1 MRFAHPHEFRAWD
14 CKAITLMAMSGV
26 GKTTLASRLPRD
38 TWFHYSGDYRIGTRY
53 LEEPILDNIK
63 RHAMQDPF
71 LAGLLRSDSIY
82 ICSNI
87 TVNNLEPVSS
97 FLGKLGNPLR
107 GGLSLPEFKHRQR
120 LHLAAETAA
129 MKDVAEFIHKA
140 RDIYGYRHFL
150 NDAGGSVC
158 ELDDPSVFEILSRHT
173 LLLYVKT
180 TREFEEVLKER
191 ARRHPKPLYYSEA
204 FLDGRLAAYLREK
217 RLTHP
222 AEIDPD
228 EFVRWVFPELVQ
240 HRLPRY
246 RALADRYGYTV
257 DHRDA
262 EQVRDDQDFIDL
274 ICTAIARD
282 SHSG

>member
-1 MRFAHPHEFRAWD
+1 MRFAHPDEFRAWD
-14 CKAITLMAMSGV
+14 CKAVTLMAMSGV

-71 LAGLLRSDSIY
+71 LARLLRSDSIY

-87 TVNNLEPVSS
+87 TVHNLEPLST

-107 GGLSLPEFKHRQR
+107 GGLSLPEFKQRQR
-120 LHLAAETAA
+120 LHLHAEIAA
-129 MKDVAEFIHKA
+129 MKDVAEFIQKA
-140 RDIYGYRHFL
+140 HDIYGYRHFL

-158 ELDDPSVFEILSRHT
+158 ELDDPGVFEVLSKHT

-180 TREFEEVLKER
+180 THEFEDVLKAR
-191 ARRHPKPLYYSEA
+191 ARQHPKPLYYTEA
-204 FLDGRLAAYLREK
+204 FLDDRLAAYLRENN
-217 RLTHP
+217 LMHP

-228 EFVRWVFPELVQ
+228 EFVRWVFPALIR

-246 RALADRYGYTV
+246 QALADRYGYTV
-257 DHRDA
+257 DYREA
-262 EQVRDDQDFIDL
+262 EQVRDDQDFVEL
-274 ICTAIARD
+274 ICAAIARANYAE
-282 SHSG
+282 